1 MVMYREFDCKF
12 LRLDAIDRRLQV
24 AASQLLGDRRQLVVY
39 DVIGSRQI
47 HIHDVRREVEVDSI
61 ISSSINASD
70 VVVQV
75 RFVVVEQ
82 LERDADGLLGAAR
95 N

>member
-1 MVMYREFDCKF
+1 MYREFDCKF

-47 HIHDVRREVEVDSI
+47 HIHDVRREVEFDSI

-75 RFVVVEQ
+75 GFGVVEQ
-82 LERDADGLLGAAR
+82 LERDGDCLLGAAR
-95 N
+95 D

>member
-1 MVMYREFDCKF
+1 MYREFDCKF